1 MTFFH
6 EDARSEPVDICIAVE
21 GAYPYIAG
29 GVSSWLDWLIG
40 KQPETRFGVVTLVAD
55 ERTRESKYEMHP
67 NVRFLQDVPLSRT
80 PGRPPLSRPVVDV
93 EWMAARMCGL
103 LQEGDPAAF
112 RDIAAFARDP
122 VRHAPFSRLRRPS
135 PPSFDELMGGVASWE
150 VLAACCERIAPE
162 ASFEDFFWAWRNL
175 CGGLFSVL
183 KAPLPPAKAYHAI
196 STGYAGLFAAR
207 ATIETGRPSAITEH
221 GIYTNE
227 RRIDIVMARW
237 IRDTIQSGLS
247 DTDRRKDLRDFW
259 TRAFESYARISYA
272 VAARITTL
280 YGANQS
286 MQREL
291 GAAEEKLQV
300 IPNGIDLERFDKI
313 PRDSSARRPTAALIG
328 RVVPIKDIEA
338 FVRAAAIVRRRIPDV
353 EILIMGPT
361 DEDEAYFELCRRLV
375 AELELEGN
383 VVFTGKVNIVDYMSR
398 IDVMAL
404 TSISEAQPLVL
415 LEAGAARIPCVAT
428 DVGSCRE
435 IIEGAPDEDPP
446 LGPAGR
452 VAPVMDVEA
461 IGTAIADLLADD
473 ALRAEYGDTLRRR
486 VELYFTSEGSAA
498 HYARLYRDLIAA

>member
-6 EDARSEPVDICIAVE
+6 EDARVDPVDVCIVVE

-29 GVSSWLDWLIG
+29 GVSSWLDWLIS

-55 ERTRESKYEMHP
+55 ERMRASKYEMRP

-80 PGRPPLSRPVVDV
+80 PGRPSLSRPVVAVD
-93 EWMAARMCGL
+93 WLADRMCGV
-103 LQEGDPAAF
+103 LQEGDPEAF
-112 RDIAAFARDP
+112 RDIAAFARLP
-122 VRHAPFSRLRRPS
+122 VRHAPLAALRRAA
-135 PPSFDELMGGVASWE
+135 PPSFDALMGSLVSWE
-150 VLAACCERIAPE
+150 VMVACCRRVAPDV
-162 ASFEDFFWAWRNL
+162 SFEDFFWAWRNL

-183 KAPLPPAKAYHAI
+183 KAPLPPARLYHSI

-207 ATIETGRPSAITEH
+207 ATVETGRPTAITEH

-247 DTDRRKDLRDFW
+247 DTDRRQDLRDFW
-259 TRAFESYARISYA
+259 TRAFESYARISYG
-272 VAARITTL
+272 VATRITTL
-280 YGANQS
+280 YAANQS

-291 GAAEEKLQV
+291 GAGEAKLQV
-300 IPNGIDLERFDKI
+300 IPNGIDLERFDGI
-313 PRDSSARRPTAALIG
+313 PPAQPGRRPTAALIG

-338 FVRAAAIVRRRIPDV
+338 FISAAAIVRRRIPDV
-353 EILIMGPT
+353 EILIIGPT
-361 DEDEAYFELCRRLV
+361 DEDEAYFDLCRRRV
-375 AELELEGN
+375 AELGLEDN
-383 VVFTGKVNIVDYMSR
+383 VVFTGKVDIVEYMER

-435 IIEGAPDEDPP
+435 IVEGAPEENPP

-452 VAPVMDVEA
+452 IAPVMDAEA
-461 IGTAIADLLADD
+461 IGAAIADLLADD
-473 ALRAEYGDTLRRR
+473 ALRAEYGETLRKR
-486 VELYFTSEGSAA
+486 VELYFTSEGSANQ
-498 HYARLYRDLIAA
+498 YASLYRELGAA